1 MIGRLVFWALIEL
14 LPSPRGRLIHQIYKS
29 WENIL
34 CRFVVPFHLHSELIA
49 HTCLYDPRL
58 LIFHFLFLLM
68 PFFFI
73 FYSVGNQAFSISFIP
88 LTLGPTPS
96 FLGELFSRCTF
107 EKELKFTMAW
117 VAHFVASLVEGWQN
131 HLWKGVDNA
140 RWLSPHLNTGHGD
153 SSKSKV
159 WTISTHDVN
168 ISVEPMMN
176 IILLNPYPMP
186 TLVDIPLE
194 EALNVIAKDTH
205 FWRCR
210 IMWEKD
216 SKLLML
222 DPTHIF
228 TFLLDLLSGQLLM
241 SPPHHLLF
249 EDQAIFSDSERP
261 LLALEYLYLIFY
273 SFWDIFDMCYHLE
286 RVEWTQLL
294 IVDTNV

>member
-1 MIGRLVFWALIEL
+1 
-14 LPSPRGRLIHQIYKS
+14 
-29 WENIL
+29 
-34 CRFVVPFHLHSELIA
+34 
-49 HTCLYDPRL
+49 
-58 LIFHFLFLLM
+58 
-68 PFFFI
+68 
-73 FYSVGNQAFSISFIP
+73 
-88 LTLGPTPS
+88 
-96 FLGELFSRCTF
+96 
-107 EKELKFTMAW
+107 
-117 VAHFVASLVEGWQN
+117 
-131 HLWKGVDNA
+131 
-140 RWLSPHLNTGHGD
+140 
-153 SSKSKV
+153 
-159 WTISTHDVN
+159 
-168 ISVEPMMN
+168 MN

-273 SFWDIFDMCYHLE
+273 SF
-286 RVEWTQLL
+286 
-294 IVDTNV
+294 